1 MRRIPIAAVATAA
14 ALVAASP
21 AGARSMPAP
30 AASPAA
36 KKDIVATAKAAGNF
50 KTLGSLLRQAGLAR
64 TLKTGGPFTVFA
76 PTDKAFSKVP
86 QSTLAALGKDH
97 AKLRAVLLHH
107 VVAKRLP
114 AAKVVKRHSVKTLNG
129 DRVHVRVRNGKVFVG
144 GARVVR
150 ADVKASNGVIHAI
163 DKVLIPR

>member
-1 MRRIPIAAVATAA
+1 MPRISIAAVATAA

-21 AGARSMPAP
+21 AGAHPMPAP
-30 AASPAA
+30 PASAAA
-36 KKDIVATAKAAGNF
+36 KQDIVTTAKATGNF
-50 KTLGSLLRQAGLAR
+50 KTLVSLLRQAGLAR

-86 QSTLAALGKDH
+86 QSTLDALGKDRT
-97 AKLRAVLLHH
+97 KLRAVLLHH

-129 DRVHVRVRNGKVFVG
+129 DRVRVRVRDGKVFVG
-144 GARVVR
+144 GARVVQ